1 MAQNRLITDLVE
13 LIQPGNDDLLVIVD
27 NTTDP
32 TLSTTKKITYANL
45 VEDLQ
50 DMVDLL
56 IAEGNGIIASYSD
69 VGNTI
74 TLSVSGDTTIQKSI
88 YSSGGT
94 SIGTRQQLN
103 FIPGAGV
110 TLTGADNPGN
120 NRVDLTVNTTTVA
133 TGVTLSGT
141 GSPVSPLESI
151 TTLGNGTKQLNFRGV
166 KAGSDKLSVN
176 TGDGGNTIVVDVVPS
191 GIDINTLNV
200 GSPLALALGG
210 TNATT
215 AADAR
220 ANLGAAQLG
229 VNNDITSIVGLT
241 TPLSIAQGGTNGGTV
256 QLALRNLEGIRTVAN
271 IGTAGQSL
279 VVNPSTLVSNSY
291 RAELK
296 GIRAGSSKITVTTV
310 GNDISVDANAILILN
325 SATEDINFNDNKITS
340 LAAPSA
346 SSDAANKG
354 YVDAVAQGLV
364 VKEAVTAATT
374 TDQAGTYVASGLTFT
389 YTATGIP
396 SIDSLPITATGT
408 RVLFKNQTAG
418 SQNGIYAL
426 TTSGNTGVSAVFTRA
441 DDYNSSLEASAGS
454 FAFVLSGATNANKQ
468 FVQTTL
474 APVLGTDPLVF
485 TVLNDLTIAN
495 GSVTNAKLAD
505 MPALRVKGAVT
516 SGVPQDLT
524 ADQLITVVNSSAS
537 QIDSARINLTP
548 IAGDIV
554 VNASGVSSIS
564 SGVIVNA
571 DISPTAEIAV
581 SKLAD
586 GIARQLLQTSADGN
600 EVEWAS
606 DIVVPGTFGVTGS
619 STFSGS
625 TVFASGV
632 VVSGSASFSGTTT
645 APTLASGNASSNVAT
660 TQFVATALAGI
671 TGGAVAS
678 ADRLTTARAITLSG
692 GVTGTVNFDGSS
704 NVAIAATVATNANLT
719 GDITSVGN
727 ATVIASGVIVN
738 ADINA
743 SAGIVDTKLATI
755 ATAGKV
761 SNSATTAATTN
772 TPSAIVTRDASGNF
786 AAGTITANLTGTA
799 SNVTTNANLTGDI
812 TSVGNATSIAAGVIV
827 NADIKAS
834 AGIVDTKLATIAT
847 AGKVSNSATTAASIN
862 TAGAIVARDGSGNF
876 SAGTITAALTGNA
889 STATTASTVTTNA
902 NLTGDITS
910 VGNATAIAAGVIVNA
925 DIKAS
930 AAIAYSKLALTGSVV
945 NADIKA
951 SAGIVDTKLATIAT
965 AGKVSNSA
973 TTATS
978 ANTASAIVARD
989 GSGNFSAGTVT
1000 ASLAGTATDCS
1011 RSVLAGT
1018 GLTGGGAL
1026 SANRTIAADLA
1037 TQAQAEAGSS
1047 STKLMTPQRT
1057 AQALLKLPAY
1067 TITTTAISKTLINRE
1082 RCTVTAAGLTITLPA
1097 SPTAG
1102 SEVAITV
1109 VAAITNTIIARNGQ
1123 NIMSLAENLTINR
1136 ADVTVTFYYVDATRG
1151 WRII

>member
-13 LIQPGNDDLLVIVD
+13 LVNPSNGDLLVIVD

-50 DMVDLL
+50 DMIDLF
-56 IAEGNGIIASYSD
+56 IAEGTGIIATYND

-74 TLSVSGDTTIQKSI
+74 TLSVSGDTTVQKSI

-94 SIGTRQQLN
+94 SIGSRQQLN

-110 TLTGADNPGN
+110 TLTGADNPGG

-133 TGVTLSGT
+133 TGITLSGT

-166 KAGSDKLSVN
+166 RAGSNKLSVN

-200 GSPLALALGG
+200 GSPLAVALGG

-215 AADAR
+215 ASTAR

-229 VNNDITSIVGLT
+229 VNEDITSIVGLT
-241 TPLSIAQGGTNGGTV
+241 TPLSIAQGGTNGNTV
-256 QLALRNLEGIRTVAN
+256 QLGLRNLEGIRTVTN
-271 IGTAGQSL
+271 VGTAGQSL
-279 VVNPSTLVSNSY
+279 IVNASTLVANSY

-296 GIRAGSSKITVTTV
+296 GIRAGSSKIAVTTV
-310 GNDISVDANAILILN
+310 GNDISIDANAILILN
-325 SATEDINFNDNKITS
+325 SATEDINLNANKITG
-340 LAAPSA
+340 LATPDS

-374 TDQAGTYVASGLTFT
+374 VNQAGTYSTGSLTFT

-441 DDYNSSLEASAGS
+441 SDYNSSLEASAGS

-474 APVLGTDPLVF
+474 APTLDTDPLVF
-485 TVLNDLTIAN
+485 TILNDLTIAN

-505 MPALRVKGAVT
+505 MPALRIKGTVA
-516 SGVPQDLT
+516 SGVSQDLT
-524 ADQLITVVNSSAS
+524 ADQLVTVVNNATS
-537 QIDSARINLTP
+537 QIDLARINLTP

-564 SGVIVNA
+564 SGVIVNT

-586 GIARQLLQTSADGN
+586 GAARQLLQTSANGN

-606 DIVVPGTFGVTGS
+606 DIAIPGTLNVAGIA
-619 STFSGS
+619 TFSGS

-632 VVSGSASFSGTTT
+632 VVSGAASFSGTTT
-645 APTLASGNASSNVAT
+645 APTLASGNSSSNVAT

-671 TGGAVAS
+671 AGGSVAS
-678 ADRLTTARAITLSG
+678 ADKLTTARAITLSG
-692 GVTGTVNFDGSS
+692 GVTGSVNFDGSS
-704 NVAIAATVATNANLT
+704 GVTIAATVVTNANLT
-719 GDITSVGN
+719 GDITSAGN
-727 ATVIASGVIVN
+727 TTAIASGVIVN

-772 TPSAIVTRDASGNF
+772 TFFAIVARDASGNFAAGTITANLAGTASNVTTNANLTGDVTSVGNATSISSGVIVNADINPSAAIVDTKLATIATAGKVSNAATTAASINTLGAIVARDGSGNF

-799 SNVTTNANLTGDI
+799 SNVTTNANLTGDV
-812 TSVGNATSIAAGVIV
+812 TSVGNATSISPGVIV
-827 NADIKAS
+827 NTDISPTAEIAVSKLADGDARQLLQTSANGNEVEWAS
-834 AGIVDTKLATIAT
+834 DIAIPGTLNVAGIATFSGSTVFASGVVVSGAASFSGITT
-847 AGKVSNSATTAASIN
+847 APTPSTGDASTQVATTAF
-862 TAGAIVARDGSGNF
+862 VANGSLTVY
-876 SAGTITAALTGNA
+876 TI
-889 STATTASTVTTNA
+889 STTAV
-902 NLTGDITS
+902 
-910 VGNATAIAAGVIVNA
+910 
-925 DIKAS
+925 
-930 AAIAYSKLALTGSVV
+930 
-945 NADIKA
+945 
-951 SAGIVDTKLATIAT
+951 
-965 AGKVSNSA
+965 
-973 TTATS
+973 
-978 ANTASAIVARD
+978 
-989 GSGNFSAGTVT
+989 
-1000 ASLAGTATDCS
+1000 
-1011 RSVLAGT
+1011 
-1018 GLTGGGAL
+1018 
-1026 SANRTIAADLA
+1026 
-1037 TQAQAEAGSS
+1037 
-1047 STKLMTPQRT
+1047 
-1057 AQALLKLPAY
+1057 
-1067 TITTTAISKTLINRE
+1067 SKTLVNRE
-1082 RCTVTAAGLTITLPA
+1082 RCTVTASGQTITLPA
-1097 SPTAG
+1097 TPAAG
-1102 SEVAITV
+1102 AEVAVTI
-1109 VAAITNTIIARNGQ
+1109 AGIFTNTIIARNGQ
-1123 NIMSLAENLTINR
+1123 NIMSLAENFTIDK
-1136 ADVTVTFYYVDATRG
+1136 ADVTVTLYYVDATRG

>member
-56 IAEGNGIIASYSD
+56 VQEGNGIIASYSD

-74 TLSVSGDTTIQKSI
+74 TLSVSGDTTTQRSI

-110 TLTGADNPGN
+110 TLAGADNPSN

-166 KAGSDKLSVN
+166 RAGSDKLSVN

-200 GSPLALALGG
+200 GSPLAVALGG

-215 AADAR
+215 ASTAR

-256 QLALRNLEGIRTVAN
+256 QLGLRNLEGIRTVTN
-271 IGTAGQSL
+271 VGTAGQSL
-279 VVNPSTLVSNSY
+279 VVNASTLVSNSY

-296 GIRAGSSKITVTTV
+296 GVRAGSSKITVTTV

-325 SATEDINFNDNKITS
+325 SATEDINLNGNKITS
-340 LAAPSA
+340 LSAPSA

-364 VKEAVTAATT
+364 VKEAAIVATT
-374 TDQAGTYVASGLTFT
+374 TNQTGTYAASGLTFT
-389 YTATGIP
+389 YTATGTP
-396 SIDSLPITATGT
+396 SIDSVPITATGT
-408 RVLFKNQTAG
+408 RVLFKDQTTG

-426 TTSGNTGVSAVFTRA
+426 TTSGDTGVSAVFTRG

-454 FAFVLSGATNANKQ
+454 FAFVLSGATNSSKQ
-468 FVQTTL
+468 FVQTTV
-474 APVLGTDPLVF
+474 APTLDTDALVF

-495 GSVTNAKLAD
+495 GSVSNAKLSD
-505 MPALRVKGAVT
+505 MPDLRVKGAVT

-524 ADQLITVVNSSAS
+524 ANQLITVVNSSTS

-554 VNASGVSSIS
+554 VNASGISSIS

-586 GIARQLLQTSADGN
+586 GTARQLLQTSADGN

-606 DIVVPGTFGVTGS
+606 DIAIPGTLNVTGE

-632 VVSGSASFSGTTT
+632 VVSGSTSFSGTTT
-645 APTLASGNASSNVAT
+645 APTLAPGDSSSNLAT
-660 TQFVATALAGI
+660 TQFVANALAGV

-678 ADRLTTARAITLSG
+678 ADRLTTPRAITLSG
-692 GVTGTVNFDGSS
+692 GVTGTVDFDGSS
-704 NVAIAATVATNANLT
+704 GVTIAATVATNANLT

-727 ATVIASGVIVN
+727 STVIAAGVIVN

-755 ATAGKV
+755 STAGKV

-772 TPSAIVTRDASGNF
+772 TSSAIVARDASGNF

-799 SNVTTNANLTGDI
+799 SNVTTNANLTGDV

-827 NADIKAS
+827 NADISAS
-834 AGIVDTKLATIAT
+834 AAIVDTKLATIAT

-876 SAGTITAALTGNA
+876 SAGTITGTTTNCSRSVLAGNGITGGGALSADRTITLGTPGTLDGTTTNAVTSTSHTHAITVNLAAIAGTTAGPTITSSAGTNVVIPSAAAGAAGIVTTGAQTFAGVKTFSSTIAGSITGNA
-889 STATTASTVTTNA
+889 ATV
-902 NLTGDITS
+902 
-910 VGNATAIAAGVIVNA
+910 
-925 DIKAS
+925 
-930 AAIAYSKLALTGSVV
+930 
-945 NADIKA
+945 
-951 SAGIVDTKLATIAT
+951 
-965 AGKVSNSA
+965 
-973 TTATS
+973 
-978 ANTASAIVARD
+978 
-989 GSGNFSAGTVT
+989 
-1000 ASLAGTATDCS
+1000 S

-1026 SANRTIAADLA
+1026 TADRTLAADIA
-1037 TQAQAEAGSS
+1037 TQAEAEAGTS

-1057 AQALLKLPAY
+1057 AQALLQLPAY
-1067 TITTTAISKTLINRE
+1067 TISITAVSKTLVNRE

-1097 SPTAG
+1097 SPAVG
-1102 SEVAITV
+1102 SEVSITV
-1109 VAAITNTIIARNGQ
+1109 AGTFTNTIIARNGL
-1123 NIMSLAENLTINR
+1123 NIMSRAEDLTIDLP
-1136 ADVTVTFYYVDATRG
+1136 DVTVTLYYVDATRG
-1151 WRII
+1151 WRVI

>member
-13 LIQPGNDDLLVIVD
+13 LIQPNNDDLLVIVD

-56 IAEGNGIIASYSD
+56 IAEGNGIIASYND
-69 VGNTI
+69 AGNTI
-74 TLSVSGDTTIQKSI
+74 TLSVSGDTTTQKSI

-110 TLTGADNPGN
+110 TLTGADNPSD

-166 KAGSDKLSVN
+166 RAGSDKLSVN

-256 QLALRNLEGIRTVAN
+256 QLGLRNLEGIRTVAN

-340 LAAPSA
+340 LATPSA

-364 VKEAVTAATT
+364 VKEAVVAATT
-374 TDQAGTYVASGLTFT
+374 ANQTGTYVASGLTFT

-396 SIDSLPITATGT
+396 SIDSLSITATGT
-408 RVLFKNQTAG
+408 RVLFKDQTTG

-426 TTSGNTGVSAVFTRA
+426 TTSGDTGVSAVFTRA
-441 DDYNSSLEASAGS
+441 DDYNSSIEASAGS
-454 FAFVLSGATNANKQ
+454 FAFVLSGSTNANKQ

-474 APVLGTDPLVF
+474 APTLDTDPLVF

-505 MPALRVKGAVT
+505 MAALRIKGAVT

-524 ADQLITVVNSSAS
+524 ADQLITVVNSSTS
-537 QIDSARINLTP
+537 QIDAARINLTP

-606 DIVVPGTFGVTGS
+606 DIVVPGTFNAIGDAV
-619 STFSGS
+619 FSGNATVAGTS
-625 TVFASGV
+625 AFLDNAVFASGV
-632 VVSGSASFSGTTT
+632 TVSGAAAFSGTTT
-645 APTLASGNASSNVAT
+645 APTPASGNSTTQVAT
-660 TQFVATALAGI
+660 TAFVSAAVSGA
-671 TGGAVAS
+671 TGGAIGTTIQGYD
-678 ADRLTTARAITLSG
+678 ADL
-692 GVTGTVNFDGSS
+692 D
-704 NVAIAATVATNANLT
+704 AIAALSTT
-719 GDITSVGN
+719 GL
-727 ATVIASGVIVN
+727 
-738 ADINA
+738 INRTG
-743 SAGIVDTKLATI
+743 AG
-755 ATAGKV
+755 
-761 SNSATTAATTN
+761 TAATVTV
-772 TPSAIVTRDASGNF
+772 PSGDLV
-786 AAGTITANLTGTA
+786 GT
-799 SNVTTNANLTGDI
+799 
-812 TSVGNATSIAAGVIV
+812 
-827 NADIKAS
+827 
-834 AGIVDTKLATIAT
+834 
-847 AGKVSNSATTAASIN
+847 
-862 TAGAIVARDGSGNF
+862 
-876 SAGTITAALTGNA
+876 
-889 STATTASTVTTNA
+889 
-902 NLTGDITS
+902 
-910 VGNATAIAAGVIVNA
+910 
-925 DIKAS
+925 S
-930 AAIAYSKLALTGSVV
+930 AAQTLT
-945 NADIKA
+945 
-951 SAGIVDTKLATIAT
+951 
-965 AGKVSNSA
+965 
-973 TTATS
+973 
-978 ANTASAIVARD
+978 
-989 GSGNFSAGTVT
+989 
-1000 ASLAGTATDCS
+1000 
-1011 RSVLAGT
+1011 
-1018 GLTGGGAL
+1018 
-1026 SANRTIAADLA
+1026 
-1037 TQAQAEAGSS
+1037 
-1047 STKLMTPQRT
+1047 
-1057 AQALLKLPAY
+1057 
-1067 TITTTAISKTLINRE
+1067 SKTLTDPVIIGTILE
-1082 RCTVTAAGLTITLPA
+1082 DVFTITDGAAFEVDPGNGSIQLITLGA
-1097 SPTAG
+1097 SRTPKATNFVAGESVTMMVNDGTAY
-1102 SEVAITV
+1102 A
-1109 VAAITNTIIARNGQ
+1109 
-1123 NIMSLAENLTINR
+1123 LTW
-1136 ADVTVTFYYVDATRG
+1136 TDATWG
-1151 WRII
+1151 AGGVNWTGGTAPVLATSGYTVLQFWKVSTQVYGAYVGDVA